1 MTTAED
7 RGDDY
12 TPPADDSAAAAAAEA
27 AKTQTDADAAAE
39 AEITR
44 LAEEKA
50 AGKEGKDDKTDDD
63 EEDDDAAAK
72 AGKPKREARIPL
84 SRHKEMLERE
94 RADRG
99 RLEARLAQYERG
111 ADVAATNAAL
121 TKAETDLVAKEKTYA
136 ALVSDGKPDEAAKV
150 MGEIRLLERNMN
162 EQRTALVAV
171 AAESRAY
178 ERARYDTTVERVE
191 SAYPQLNPDDE
202 DAFDGALA
210 NKVMRIS
217 KAYQLDGLTPS
228 KALQEAV
235 KDLLG
240 DPVTAKEKAA
250 VDTKPKVDAEDLKAA
265 KAAERKE
272 TALRAAAEAAGK
284 TPAAL
289 SKAGADSDKLGGGVI
304 RAADVMKMSQDEFA
318 KLDEN
323 LLAKMRGDALA

>member
-7 RGDDY
+7 RGDEY
-12 TPPADDSAAAAAAEA
+12 TPPVDDSAAAAEA

-39 AEITR
+39 AEIAR

-50 AGKEGKDDKTDDD
+50 AGKEGKDDKTDDDD

-121 TKAETDLVAKEKTYA
+121 TKAETDLVVKEKTYA

-178 ERARYDTTVERVE
+178 ERARYDTTVDRVE

-202 DAFDGALA
+202 DVFDGALA

-289 SKAGADSDKLGGGVI
+289 AKAGADSDKLGGGVI
-304 RAADVMKMSQDEFA
+304 RASDVMKMSQDEFA

-323 LLAKMRGDALA
+323 LLSKMRGDALA